1 MENSLQVRSK
11 TLLCTSLHNIIRTHP
26 RFHRLLRELHAQ
38 KPTRRPRPS
47 QRRHCNKKLEV
58 VFLRQCSYLFRCRLR
73 QRDTGEV
80 LQSQSPSQA
89 LSHLPPKPP
98 PRLRREES
106 ERAVFAMCF
115 ERCLDGKAKTS
126 RTSMRSR
133 RCSGWS
139 RRGNL
144 SVIVYG
150 DQVPMLIIILIFRRM
165 SA

>member
-1 MENSLQVRSK
+1 MESFLQAHSK
-11 TLLCTSLHNIIRTHP
+11 TLPCTNLHNIIRTHP
-26 RFHRLLRELHAQ
+26 KFHRLLRELHAQ
-38 KPTRRPRPS
+38 KPNRRPRLS
-47 QRRHCNKKLEV
+47 QRRHCNKKLDV
-58 VFLRQCSYLFRCRLR
+58 VSLRQCNYLFRCRLR

-115 ERCLDGKAKTS
+115 ERCLDGKAKMS

-150 DQVPMLIIILIFRRM
+150 DQVSNLIIILILRRI